1 MQKPWTVEVV
11 RCTKEWA
18 NGAPTTQRIN
28 ASMVELFSKSQWIK
42 EPTNQLTT
50 ESRMQWINF
59 NDSKI
64 QNEPMNRQFF
74 VNDSMTQWITEPMK
88 NWIDETMNQRITESR
103 KQWTN
108 GFNGSTI
115 QWVNEPV
122 NQRRKESLNH
132 RIKKPKPVLYDFD
145 VQIELSV
152 QSREHFS
159 DHIFQTFSEH
169 Y

>member
-11 RCTKEWA
+11 RCTNEWA

-42 EPTNQLTT
+42 EQTNQLTT

-59 NDSKI
+59 DDLKI

-74 VNDSMTQWITEPMK
+74 VNDSMTQWIT
-88 NWIDETMNQRITESR
+88 IEST

-108 GFNGSTI
+108 
-115 QWVNEPV
+115 
-122 NQRRKESLNH
+122 ESLNLGSSEPMDSMAQ
-132 RIKKPKPVLYDFD
+132 RFNESMNQWIKDAKNHWITKSKNQSPFLCDCD

-152 QSREHFS
+152 QSREHFPG
-159 DHIFQTFSEH
+159 HIFQTCSEH